1 MEIID
6 YSVVIRTT
14 GKAREKYVRL
24 LNSVKQLIPIPT
36 EIIVVLPDGYSLP
49 LERLGTEKFY
59 FSKKGM
65 YYQRIE
71 GIKRCKTKYALICDD
86 DVCFD
91 SDFVKKL
98 HKPLLQ
104 KKGFIS
110 AAPLFS
116 FLPENTKGVISDAIT
131 ASAVPTLL
139 YRNKR
144 YVTVLSSSGY
154 SYNKHIDTNHEK
166 YYESQSVAG
175 TCFYADV
182 ETLKKCD
189 LDAEVWLDFHGYAAI
204 EDQLLIYKAW
214 LNDYKTIVVS
224 NAYYQHL
231 DGKTSSKNN
240 SKNMTYSLGFNRVVF
255 WHRFLY
261 NEKKHFI
268 SKFWVRL
275 CFIYNTFCRLSISF
289 IRGLTKGNNLDLFRL
304 LKKGYRD
311 GYKFLKTKEYKKLPE
326 VVGK

>member
-139 YRNKR
+139 YRNKSTGDLLER
-144 YVTVLSSSGY
+144 RNINKTANYIPENRMEQYLS
-154 SYNKHIDTNHEK
+154 E
-166 YYESQSVAG
+166 
-175 TCFYADV
+175 
-182 ETLKKCD
+182 
-189 LDAEVWLDFHGYAAI
+189 
-204 EDQLLIYKAW
+204 
-214 LNDYKTIVVS
+214 
-224 NAYYQHL
+224 YYQ
-231 DGKTSSKNN
+231 
-240 SKNMTYSLGFNRVVF
+240 Y
-255 WHRFLY
+255 LY
-261 NEKKHFI
+261 NVQNK
-268 SKFWVRL
+268 
-275 CFIYNTFCRLSISF
+275 
-289 IRGLTKGNNLDLFRL
+289 
-304 LKKGYRD
+304 
-311 GYKFLKTKEYKKLPE
+311 
-326 VVGK
+326 